1 MRGLQEKLHRWF
13 TESSKWVAWVG
24 VPRLVGGA
32 LAVAVGAVA
41 LVLILRVPAPPI
53 ESTIPQ
59 AGVTTSVI
67 TPAVTSKTAVTSTV
81 NPQASLTSPPTSI
94 SVHVV
99 GAVRHE
105 GVYVLAPGSRAD
117 DALRAAGGPVR
128 GADTAAVNLA
138 AIIRDGDQ
146 LFIPTRR
153 VAAAVPS
160 RRLQVMSPST
170 RATSTT
176 SSSVLPV
183 VSSVASG
190 STGQPSGVISLST
203 ATQQE
208 LESLPG
214 VGPATA
220 SAIVA
225 HRRIHGPFRRVDDLL
240 NVKGIGES
248 KLAAMRSRIVP

>member
-1 MRGLQEKLHRWF
+1 M
-13 TESSKWVAWVG
+13 
-24 VPRLVGGA
+24 
-32 LAVAVGAVA
+32 
-41 LVLILRVPAPPI
+41 
-53 ESTIPQ
+53 
-59 AGVTTSVI
+59 
-67 TPAVTSKTAVTSTV
+67 
-81 NPQASLTSPPTSI
+81 
-94 SVHVV
+94 
-99 GAVRHE
+99 
-105 GVYVLAPGSRAD
+105 
-117 DALRAAGGPVR
+117 R

-153 VAAAVPS
+153 AAAAAPP
-160 RRLQVMSPST
+160 RRHQVMSPST

-176 SSSVLPV
+176 SSSVSPD
-183 VSSVASG
+183 ASG
-190 STGQPSGVISLST
+190 SRGQPSGVVSLST

-225 HRRIHGPFRRVDDLL
+225 HRRTHGPFRRVDDLL

>member
-1 MRGLQEKLHRWF
+1 MRDLQEKLHRWF

-32 LAVAVGAVA
+32 LAVAVGAVV
-41 LVLILRVPAPPI
+41 LVLIVRVPAPPI

-59 AGVTTSVI
+59 AGATTLVI
-67 TPAVTSKTAVTSTV
+67 TSAVTPKTAVTSTV

-117 DALRAAGGPVR
+117 DALRAAGGAVR

-138 AIIRDGDQ
+138 AIVRDGDQ
-146 LFIPTRR
+146 LFIPTQRG
-153 VAAAVPS
+153 VAAAPS
-160 RRLQVMSPST
+160 RRHRVMAPAT

-176 SSSVLPV
+176 SSSVSP
-183 VSSVASG
+183 VASG
-190 STGQPSGVISLST
+190 STGQPNGVVSLST

-225 HRRIHGPFRRVDDLL
+225 HRRTHGPFRRVDDLL

>member
-1 MRGLQEKLHRWF
+1 MRELQEKLHRWF

-32 LAVAVGAVA
+32 LAVAIGAVV

-53 ESTIPQ
+53 ESAIPR
-59 AGVTTSVI
+59 AGAT
-67 TPAVTSKTAVTSTV
+67 TAVNASAATSTIEV
-81 NPQASLTSPPTSI
+81 NSTVDARVSHTSPPTSI

-99 GAVRHE
+99 GAVRHA

-117 DALRAAGGPVR
+117 DALRAAGGAVR

-138 AIIRDGDQ
+138 AIVRDGDQ
-146 LFIPTRR
+146 LFIPTERG
-153 VAAAVPS
+153 VAAAPP
-160 RRLQVMSPST
+160 RRHRVMSPGT

-176 SSSVLPV
+176 SSSVSPV
-183 VSSVASG
+183 VSSDD
-190 STGQPSGVISLST
+190 STRTSQTNSVVSLST

-225 HRRIHGPFRRVDDLL
+225 HRRTHGPFRRVDDLL

>member
-1 MRGLQEKLHRWF
+1 MRVLQEKLHRWF

-41 LVLILRVPAPPI
+41 LVLIVRVPAPPI

-67 TPAVTSKTAVTSTV
+67 TSAVTSKTAVTSTV

-117 DALRAAGGPVR
+117 DALRAAGGAMR

-153 VAAAVPS
+153 AAAAAPP
-160 RRLQVMSPST
+160 RRHQVMSPST

-176 SSSVLPV
+176 SSSVSPD
-183 VSSVASG
+183 ASG
-190 STGQPSGVISLST
+190 SRGQPSGVVSLST

-225 HRRIHGPFRRVDDLL
+225 HRRTHGPFRRVDDLL